1 MITMTIKKNA
11 KGLKKNIAFEEIKT
25 NLSSS
30 GKKMIQNK
38 NKIFRKTQVMSRYE
52 MLENE
57 TKAKM

>member
-30 GKKMIQNK
+30 GKKIIQNK

>member
-30 GKKMIQNK
+30 GKKIIQNK

-57 TKAKM
+57 TKAKI